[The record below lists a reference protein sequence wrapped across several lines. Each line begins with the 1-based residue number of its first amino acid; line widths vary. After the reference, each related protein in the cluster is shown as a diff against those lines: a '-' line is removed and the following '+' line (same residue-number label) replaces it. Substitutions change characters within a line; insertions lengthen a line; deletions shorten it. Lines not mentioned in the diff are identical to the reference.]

1 MEKIDVGTGGA
12 HSQVAE
18 MEKLNETMEKQRT
31 EIARLRNLL
40 DLTGA
45 GKVSGFDLGSC
56 SKIKS
61 NHVKKKKR
69 SSCLFFTIAKLF

>member
-1 MEKIDVGTGGA
+1 MEKVDVGTGGA
-12 HSQVAE
+12 NSQVLE
-18 MEKLNETMEKQRT
+18 MEKLNETMERQRT

-45 GKVSGFDLGSC
+45 GKILGFDLGSGFKNSC

-61 NHVKKKKR
+61 
-69 SSCLFFTIAKLF
+69 C